1 MWIDAH
7 HHLWDPSVRP
17 LTWMDPNWP
26 INRRFDT
33 QDLRS
38 AIEGTQVHTTIVVQT
53 YPSIEETAELL
64 DLASTDL
71 LIGGVVGW
79 LDLHADIDRQLNRL
93 DATHATAPLV
103 GVRHQAES
111 ESDPEWLR
119 ADPVVAAVQQLG
131 RRGLVYDLLVKPHQL
146 VSAIHLAGAT
156 RDTTRLVLD
165 RCAKPPIGSD
175 LTDWTRSIR
184 TLASFD
190 HVACKISGLVT
201 EADWQ
206 AWTPSDLTPV
216 ASVVLECFGP
226 DGTMFG
232 SDWPVCLLAA
242 TYSEVADAADSMTAG
257 LSTHERSQ
265 LFAGTAREWYGLT
278 EQPQSR
284 NHSYSPRFH

>member
-17 LTWMDPNWP
+17 QTWMDPNWP
-26 INRRFDT
+26 ISRRFDT

-38 AIEGTQVHTTIVVQT
+38 AVEGTQVHTTIVVQT
-53 YPSIEETAELL
+53 GPSIDETAELL
-64 DLASTDL
+64 DLASTDS

-79 LDLHADIDRQLNRL
+79 LDLHADIDRQLDRL
-93 DATHATAPLV
+93 DGTHSTAHLV
-103 GVRHQAES
+103 GVRHQAQS
-111 ESDPEWLR
+111 EPDPEWLS
-119 ADPVVAAVQQLG
+119 AEPVVAAVQQLG

-146 VSAIHLAGAT
+146 ASAIHLARAT

-165 RCAKPPIGSD
+165 HCAKPAIGSD

-190 HVACKISGLVT
+190 HVACKLSGLVT
-201 EADWQ
+201 EANWQ
-206 AWTPSDLTPV
+206 TWTHSDLTPV

-226 DGTMFG
+226 DRTMFG

-242 TYSEVADAADSMTAG
+242 TYREVADAAHSMTAG

-265 LFAGTAREWYGLT
+265 LFAGTAHQWYNLT
-278 EQPQSR
+278 
-284 NHSYSPRFH
+284 